1 MTYEAIQETTSF
13 YYSMSGRITDVT
25 TILHKFR
32 IRTHFTGV
40 APPCCN
46 SILLNPFLYIIRS
59 HLNKIDK
66 DEKQN
71 TNEIRFVKFYKCYEL
86 YNAYTML
93 LRPIYVQHI
102 RYANL
107 NVCCEGY
114 GPVFK

>member
-1 MTYEAIQETTSF
+1 MTYEAIQETTTF

-25 TILHKFR
+25 TILHKFS

-71 TNEIRFVKFYKCYEL
+71 THEIRFVKFYKCYEL
-86 YNAYTML
+86 HNAYTML
-93 LRPIYVQHI
+93 LRPI
-102 RYANL
+102 
-107 NVCCEGY
+107 
-114 GPVFK
+114 